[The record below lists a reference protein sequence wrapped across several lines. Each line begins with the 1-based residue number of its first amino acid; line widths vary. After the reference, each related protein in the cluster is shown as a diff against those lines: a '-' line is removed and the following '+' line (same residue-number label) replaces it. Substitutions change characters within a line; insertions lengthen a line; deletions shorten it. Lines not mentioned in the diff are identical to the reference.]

1 MTDPDTPRSPHGW
14 RYFRI
19 REVTHARIWAGQG
32 GIAVHENLFKSRGR
46 RTAHLLARDE
56 DALIEA
62 ALAVGCSPWWI
73 QRTRTVHFDLV
84 EQYLAR
90 ALGRCAR
97 EQESRGRASDELL
110 AMGVHPFP
118 QTRGDRAEAGAGD
131 AGQAEHDSRQWTGHH
146 SLLDHREPGP
156 LDHWE

>member
-1 MTDPDTPRSPHGW
+1 MTDRDTPRSPRGW

-19 REVTHARIWAGQG
+19 REVTHARLWAVRG
-32 GIAVHENLFKSRGR
+32 GVSVHENLFKSRGR

-56 DALIEA
+56 EALIEA
-62 ALAVGCSPWWI
+62 AVAVGCSPWWI

-84 EQYLAR
+84 EEYLAR

-97 EQESRGRASDELL
+97 APESVGRAGDQLL
-110 AMGVHPFP
+110 AMGLDPFAES
-118 QTRGDRAEAGAGD
+118 RGDRAEAGSGEARK
-131 AGQAEHDSRQWTGHH
+131 AEQDSCERTRNH

-156 LDHWE
+156 LRSWG